1 VTSSQTYVLDANVF
15 IEAARRY
22 YAFDIVPPFWEI
34 LVNHGNSGRI
44 LSIDR
49 IKHELNRGNDEL
61 AGWANNSFH
70 MCFASTADEDVIE
83 SYRQIMIWSQDQ
95 AQYKDEA
102 KAEFASVA
110 DAWLVAYALA
120 KGCIV
125 VTHEQFDA
133 NIRRRIKI
141 PNVCQAFHVEYIDPF
156 HMMRALGIRLG

>member
-1 VTSSQTYVLDANVF
+1 MTSLQTYVLDANVF

-22 YAFDIVPPFWEI
+22 YAFDIVPPFWQI
-34 LVNHGNSGRI
+34 LVNHGNSGRM

-49 IKHELNRGNDEL
+49 IKNELNRGNDEL
-61 AGWANNSFH
+61 AEWANNSFH
-70 MCFASTADEDVIE
+70 MCFASTAGEDIID

-95 AQYKDEA
+95 SQYTEGA

-141 PNVCQAFHVEYIDPF
+141 PNVCRAFDVEYVDPF
-156 HMMRALGIRLG
+156 RMMRVLGIRLG